1 MFIEV
6 IQLERK
12 GGSGLGG
19 RGAKPLTRVNLQGL
33 HSHAESSRSTGGP
46 DCNRAATA
54 YSMNELHLLLPLR
67 VAPRRTSPSCSVLP
81 ASSSRQSLDRVPYQ
95 ILQTECNKFGVPLVL
110 LSLPTWTQT
119 GAASSSRD
127 RGTRTSCVRNMPTAG
142 WQKRYFVLRKK
153 DCTLSWYLNV
163 TDKEPRDVVDL
174 NDHFS
179 CDVFPLEEENTSFFA
194 FYL

>member
-1 MFIEV
+1 MF
-6 IQLERK
+6 
-12 GGSGLGG
+12 
-19 RGAKPLTRVNLQGL
+19 P
-33 HSHAESSRSTGGP
+33 P
-46 DCNRAATA
+46 DG
-54 YSMNELHLLLPLR
+54 MH
-67 VAPRRTSPSCSVLP
+67 
-81 ASSSRQSLDRVPYQ
+81 
-95 ILQTECNKFGVPLVL
+95 KFGVPLVL
-110 LSLPTWTQT
+110 LSLPIWTQT

-127 RGTRTSCVRNMPTAG
+127 GGTRTSCVRNMPTAG